1 MDGKG
6 QSIPP
11 GTGLNGNHNDLKLN
25 TNHMSAF
32 SAELI
37 GTMLLILLGTGV
49 VANVVLKGTKGN
61 NSGWI
66 VITTGWAL
74 AVYVG
79 VVFAKPFSG
88 AHLNPAV
95 TIGLAITGQFP
106 WDEVGGYILAQ
117 LIGAM
122 IGSTITG
129 IVYRDHLNNT
139 ADPETK
145 LAVFST
151 SPAIHN
157 RLFNLLSEIV
167 GTFVLLFVIF
177 YMTGAEISTDR
188 TPIGLG
194 SIGAIPVMFL
204 VWSIGIS
211 LGGTTG
217 YAINPARD
225 LGPRIVHSIF
235 PMHNKGTSNW
245 KYAWIPIIGPL
256 IGACIAAILFLALKG

>member
-1 MDGKG
+1 MLINKT
-6 QSIPP
+6 I
-11 GTGLNGNHNDLKLN
+11 
-25 TNHMSAF
+25 HMSPF
-32 SAELI
+32 TAELI

-61 NSGWI
+61 NAGWM

-79 VVFAKPFSG
+79 VVFATPYSG

-95 TIGLAITGQFP
+95 TLGLAMAGKFAWAKVTP
-106 WDEVGGYILAQ
+106 YILAQ
-117 LIGAM
+117 LIGSI
-122 IGSTITG
+122 IGAVITG
-129 IVYRDHLNNT
+129 LVYRDHLNNT
-139 ADPETK
+139 TDGETK

-157 RLFNLLSEIV
+157 KVFNLFSEIV
-167 GTFVLLFVIF
+167 GTFVLMFVLFYI
-177 YMTGAEISTDR
+177 TGAEITTDR

-194 SIGAIPVMFL
+194 SIGALPVMFL

-225 LGPRIVHSIF
+225 FGPRLVHSF
-235 PMHNKGTSNW
+235 LPMQNKGTSNW
-245 KYAWIPIIGPL
+245 KYAWIPVIGPL
-256 IGACIAAILFLALKG
+256 VGAALAALLFALLTSDTAIT

>member
-1 MDGKG
+1 
-6 QSIPP
+6 
-11 GTGLNGNHNDLKLN
+11 
-25 TNHMSAF
+25 MSEF
-32 SAELI
+32 TAELL

-79 VVFAKPFSG
+79 VVFASPYSG

-95 TIGLAITGQFP
+95 SLGLAITGKFAWAKVP
-106 WDEVGGYILAQ
+106 VYMAAQ
-117 LIGAM
+117 LIGAI
-122 IGSTITG
+122 IGSAITG
-129 IVYRDHLNNT
+129 LIYRDHLNDT
-139 ADPETK
+139 TDAETK

-157 RLFNLLSEIV
+157 RIFNLFSEIV
-167 GTFVLLFVIF
+167 GTFVLMFVIF
-177 YMTGAEISTDR
+177 YITGAEITTQR

-225 LGPRIVHSIF
+225 FGPRIVHSLL
-235 PMHNKGTSNW
+235 PMKNKGTSNW
-245 KYAWIPIIGPL
+245 KYAWIPVAGPMIGS
-256 IGACIAAILFLALKG
+256 AIAAFLYLQLT